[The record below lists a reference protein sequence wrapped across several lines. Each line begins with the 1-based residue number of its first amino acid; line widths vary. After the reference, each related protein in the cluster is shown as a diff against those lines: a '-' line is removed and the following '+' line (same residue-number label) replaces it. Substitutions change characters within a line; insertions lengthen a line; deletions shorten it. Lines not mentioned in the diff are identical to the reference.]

1 MDEGKRPA
9 DATASRFATASR
21 PRAVGRAR
29 RSRGRRGA
37 SPVPWWLPAVACAG
51 VLYLVLPLVFMG
63 MRVPW
68 SDLPGIVSN
77 ESTVAAMEL
86 SLRTCLAAVV
96 VDVLVGVPLAILLS
110 REWRGVRAARIL
122 VALPLSLPPVVA
134 GLALLTA
141 FGRKGVLGA
150 HMQAMGISVAFSTA
164 AVVMAQVFVSLPFL
178 VITLEA
184 ALRTRSRGLEETAAA
199 LGAGPSR
206 VLWCV
211 TLPMAVP
218 GLARGT
224 ALALARCLGEF
235 GATITFAGSAQGITE
250 TMPLR
255 IYLVR
260 VSDSDSALAVGVV
273 LVLASACVVA
283 LTEWPARRARRYDDA
298 DRYGDRS
305 AHPSPA
311 VQETGEDG
319 EGAFSADEAESA
331 RISVSG
337 RIEARGWDVGLDV
350 EPGEVVAVMG
360 HNGAGKSTLAE
371 LLAGRLA
378 LDSGEVRFGDVV
390 VDGPDAFVPSRAR
403 RVAVVSQDPRIFGH
417 MSVLANVAFPLRCR
431 RWPRSRA
438 KAAARRQLRAVGCE
452 RLASRRG
459 DELSGGQAARVA
471 LARALV
477 FHPRLLILDEPTAA
491 LDVEATA
498 HVSRI
503 LSSRLKHDRATTVLV
518 THDVAE
524 AVELAA
530 RLVILEG
537 GRVVEQG
544 EPAGV
549 LAAPTSLFAAS
560 LAGLNVL
567 TGPASF
573 GPDGLP
579 GIAVGERGRLAS
591 AAPGEGMRSG
601 DPVTLMFPPEAVAL
615 HADPPSGS
623 PRGVVQC
630 TVEAADADAGLVTV
644 RARLDG
650 GAAID
655 VRVTAAGW
663 AALRLG
669 VGDAAWC
676 SVKATQVRIATPRR
690 SPADVGA
697 PR

>member
-150 HMQAMGISVAFSTA
+150 HMEAMGISVAFSTA

-390 VDGPDAFVPSRAR
+390 VDGPRDASSRPWLAGG
-403 RVAVVSQDPRIFGH
+403 APHSGVVT
-417 MSVLANVAFPLRCR
+417 
-431 RWPRSRA
+431 
-438 KAAARRQLRAVGCE
+438 
-452 RLASRRG
+452 
-459 DELSGGQAARVA
+459 VA
-471 LARALV
+471 LG
-477 FHPRLLILDEPTAA
+477 A
-491 LDVEATA
+491 LDVLR
-498 HVSRI
+498 SR
-503 LSSRLKHDRATTVLV
+503 
-518 THDVAE
+518 
-524 AVELAA
+524 
-530 RLVILEG
+530 
-537 GRVVEQG
+537 
-544 EPAGV
+544 
-549 LAAPTSLFAAS
+549 
-560 LAGLNVL
+560 
-567 TGPASF
+567 
-573 GPDGLP
+573 
-579 GIAVGERGRLAS
+579 
-591 AAPGEGMRSG
+591 
-601 DPVTLMFPPEAVAL
+601 
-615 HADPPSGS
+615 
-623 PRGVVQC
+623 
-630 TVEAADADAGLVTV
+630 
-644 RARLDG
+644 
-650 GAAID
+650 
-655 VRVTAAGW
+655 
-663 AALRLG
+663 
-669 VGDAAWC
+669 
-676 SVKATQVRIATPRR
+676 
-690 SPADVGA
+690 
-697 PR
+697 

>member
-1 MDEGKRPA
+1 
-9 DATASRFATASR
+9 
-21 PRAVGRAR
+21 
-29 RSRGRRGA
+29 
-37 SPVPWWLPAVACAG
+37 
-51 VLYLVLPLVFMG
+51 
-63 MRVPW
+63 
-68 SDLPGIVSN
+68 
-77 ESTVAAMEL
+77 MEL

-311 VQETGEDG
+311 VQEAGEDG

-337 RIEARGWDVGLDV
+337 RIEARGWDVDLDV

-477 FHPRLLILDEPTAA
+477 SHPRLLILDEPTAA

-503 LSSRLKHDRATTVLV
+503 LSSRLKHDRTTTVLV

-573 GPDGLP
+573 GPTACRGSRWGRGDGSHP
-579 GIAVGERGRLAS
+579 PHRGRGCGAETPSRSCSRPRPSHCTPIRRRAPLAEWFS
-591 AAPGEGMRSG
+591 ARSRPRTRTRGSSRSAPGSTEERRSTSASPRPAG
-601 DPVTLMFPPEAVAL
+601 RRCAWAWATRHGARSKPPRC
-615 HADPPSGS
+615 GS
-623 PRGVVQC
+623 PRRAAVRPTSARRVD
-630 TVEAADADAGLVTV
+630 TLSKVEG
-644 RARLDG
+644 
-650 GAAID
+650 
-655 VRVTAAGW
+655 
-663 AALRLG
+663 
-669 VGDAAWC
+669 
-676 SVKATQVRIATPRR
+676 
-690 SPADVGA
+690 
-697 PR
+697 